1 MNYKYS
7 PKGVCSTEFN
17 FKINNNIV
25 EDMSIKNGCPGNLI
39 GISRLCI
46 GKDIDEIISKLKN
59 IKCGAKNT
67 SCPDQIALALI
78 EYKKSIN

>member
-1 MNYKYS
+1 MNYKCN

-17 FKINNNIV
+17 FKINNNII

-39 GISRLCI
+39 GISKLCI
-46 GKDIDEIISKLKN
+46 GKDVDEIISKLKG

-67 SCPDQIALALI
+67 SCPDQIALALL